1 VQRRVSVG
9 LRDEHAVVAQLHNS
23 VPAIS
28 VWFVVSNH
36 SNQDLV
42 LDRIVLSVWA
52 GQPVL
57 HGVMAHRTPVPPHET
72 VGSIYFEGMLT
83 AAAVDQIRQCMESV
97 RSGAAG
103 GQGQYRIHG
112 RAYFES
118 AQGWFAIDL
127 HHLQRDI
134 PSV

>member
-1 VQRRVSVG
+1 LQRRVTVG
-9 LRDEHAVVAQLHNS
+9 LRDEHAVAAQLQNA

-28 VWFVVSNH
+28 VWFMVSNH
-36 SNQDLV
+36 SNEDLM

-52 GQPVL
+52 GQPVV
-57 HGVMAHRTPVPPHET
+57 HGVMAHRTPVPRPET
-72 VGSIYFEGMLT
+72 VNIIYFEDMLT
-83 AAAVDQIRQCMESV
+83 PAAVDQIRKCMQAV

-118 AQGWFAIDL
+118 AQGGFAIDL

-134 PSV
+134 PPA